1 MLTLGLIA
9 LGIPAFQPPDEKPLS
24 LCRSWIV
31 PSADDLI
38 VEVSGLPFGLF
49 VDDSYRMYLMRF
61 PVPERVT
68 VLGMAGQLGVT
79 DDRLD
84 DYSPSYT
91 EETRRIESTILD
103 LLRRFDRDA
112 LTPAERF
119 SPAFYPM
126 DGAFPF
132 SIPWP
137 PNQLLTSTYPIR
149 SRNDVLAYLD
159 RLRRVGTQLE
169 QLKDWLEKQADN
181 GVFIPPSVILSEMP
195 WMLWVPFPEERS
207 YSPLFA
213 CLREEIKSA
222 KAIST
227 PDRGQYL
234 SEAWSIMVE
243 TGCTSSPVRRLIG
256 SGWERQRREAPI
268 TPFFSSTSPGS
279 RSPRRRSTSSAS
291 AR

>member
-61 PVPERVT
+61 PERVT
-68 VLGMAGQLGVT
+68 VLGMAGQLGVN
-79 DDRLD
+79 
-84 DYSPSYT
+84 SPSYT

-112 LTPAERF
+112 LTPAEKVTYDVYEWYLEDRVEGQGF

-149 SRNDVLAYLD
+149 SRTTVS
-159 RLRRVGTQLE
+159 G
-169 QLKDWLEKQADN
+169 
-181 GVFIPPSVILSEMP
+181 G
-195 WMLWVPFPEERS
+195 
-207 YSPLFA
+207 
-213 CLREEIKSA
+213 SA
-222 KAIST
+222 H
-227 PDRGQYL
+227 
-234 SEAWSIMVE
+234 
-243 TGCTSSPVRRLIG
+243 SSN
-256 SGWERQRREAPI
+256 S
-268 TPFFSSTSPGS
+268 
-279 RSPRRRSTSSAS
+279 
-291 AR
+291 